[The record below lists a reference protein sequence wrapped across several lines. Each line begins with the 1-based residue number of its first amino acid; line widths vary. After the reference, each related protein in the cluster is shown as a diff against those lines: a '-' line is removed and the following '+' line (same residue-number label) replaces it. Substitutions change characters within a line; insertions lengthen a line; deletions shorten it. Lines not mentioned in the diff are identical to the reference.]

1 MGHPISLGSQP
12 VLVFA
17 AVETYYVI
25 GSVLAACALLVSL
38 LGVVRK
44 DFPGSRGGEIA
55 IGAVFAALV
64 LATISAA
71 VVGAL
76 NEESEEHEEG
86 GHEEA
91 ALVLP
96 R

>member
-1 MGHPISLGSQP
+1 VLG
-12 VLVFA
+12 FA
-17 AVETYYVI
+17 AVDAYYVI

-44 DFPGSRGGEIA
+44 GFPESRGGEIA
-55 IGAVFAALV
+55 VGAIFAVLV

-76 NEESEEHEEG
+76 ENQEHDEEPDHG
-86 GHEEA
+86 A
-91 ALVLP
+91 IPALTA
-96 R
+96 